1 MNFITIITKVK
12 ATTMNI
18 TLRKAKVIQT
28 EIMTR
33 IQAIAVT
40 HVVSISEFENVEVS
54 LEEAYQK
61 FLVNDKRRDALT
73 AVFYDIRALV
83 GAANATCGIDSMLTT
98 MAYLDRRI
106 QQITPFA
113 MANERTS
120 LTVLRGEQERIK
132 KSDSSYAWRD
142 TQRNISSSLLTDVH
156 IRAWVEELQ
165 RLKQQKQSLNDKV
178 LDLNMRTQIT
188 LTDNMVALLKSEHI
202 V

>member
-1 MNFITIITKVK
+1 MH
-12 ATTMNI
+12 I

-28 EIMTR
+28 EIMAR
-33 IQAIAVT
+33 IQTIAVT
-40 HVVSISEFENVEVS
+40 HVASISEFENVEVS

-61 FLVNDKRRDALT
+61 FLINDKRRDVLT

-113 MANERTS
+113 TANERTS

-142 TQRNISSSLLTDVH
+142 TQRNITSSLLTDVH
-156 IRAWVEELQ
+156 IRAWMEELQ

-188 LTDNMVALLKSEHI
+188 LTDHMVELLKSEHI